1 MAALRSIVYLLVQLL
16 TVIPWAFVCL
26 ACAPLPLKTRYRVT
40 VQWPRAMTWAAQ
52 WICGIRWEVLG
63 AENLPDGPAI
73 LLPKHQ
79 STWETFFLVW
89 WSPRDLCF
97 VFKREL
103 LYVPFF
109 GWGMGL
115 LKMIHIDRSQTRNAF
130 ESVVTQGEAQLA
142 SGRWVIIFPE
152 GTRIPA
158 GTRGKY
164 KTGGA
169 RLAIRTGVPV
179 VPIAVNS
186 GRLWPK
192 GKLIKKTGLITV
204 SIGKPIESGSKTPE
218 ELTREV
224 ETWIEAEMRRISP
237 ADYGNLRTSN
247 DAQEVSG

>member
-1 MAALRSIVYLLVQLL
+1 MAAIRSLLYLLVQMV

-26 ACAPLPLKTRYRVT
+26 ACAPLPLATRYRVT
-40 VQWPRAMTWAAQ
+40 VQWPRAMTWVGR
-52 WICGIRWEVLG
+52 WICGLRWEVLG

-79 STWETFFLVW
+79 STWETFYLIW
-89 WSPRDLCF
+89 AMPRDLCF

-109 GWGMGL
+109 GWGMAL
-115 LKMIHIDRSQTRNAF
+115 LKMIHIDRSQSRTAF
-130 ESVVTQGEAQLA
+130 ESVVSQGEAQLS

-152 GTRIPA
+152 GTRYPA
-158 GTRGKY
+158 GVSGRY
-164 KTGGA
+164 KSGGA

-179 VPIAVNS
+179 VPIAVNA

-192 GKLIKKTGLITV
+192 KKLIKKPGLITV
-204 SIGKPIESGSKTPE
+204 SIGKPINSAGKTPE
-218 ELTREV
+218 QLTSEV

-237 ADYGNLRTSN
+237 ADYGNLRASTE
-247 DAQEVSG
+247 AT